1 MVLCEARG
9 WIILMG
15 PFQLWIF
22 YDSVLLQISAFSWW
36 LWEIWLLVFSTRRM
50 VSYQRPVCSM
60 CAELPAPRKITY
72 RCRVQSWQ
80 AVTQLSKTTLHEIHK
95 VFFCVLLWGGTDKK
109 CWPGDWALPP
119 LLGGQGADL
128 HQLCRELHVL
138 TPSSSP
144 CLHVCSC
151 QTRRGCQLEGFLK
164 GSTKTAEHS
173 EDQKFRHCTVSVILK
188 SVNSVECATDAMNPN
203 SSKMHETK

>member
-1 MVLCEARG
+1 
-9 WIILMG
+9 MG

-80 AVTQLSKTTLHEIHK
+80 AVTQLSKTTLHEIHSLLLCAALRRDWQEVLAWGLSSAPTAGRTRSWSPSALQGTACSHPFQQPLPACVQLPNQERLPAGGLPQGFHK
-95 VFFCVLLWGGTDKK
+95 NCRTFRRSEVQTLHSFCYFKI
-109 CWPGDWALPP
+109 
-119 LLGGQGADL
+119 
-128 HQLCRELHVL
+128 
-138 TPSSSP
+138 S
-144 CLHVCSC
+144 
-151 QTRRGCQLEGFLK
+151 
-164 GSTKTAEHS
+164 
-173 EDQKFRHCTVSVILK
+173 
-188 SVNSVECATDAMNPN
+188 
-203 SSKMHETK
+203 